1 MAVSED
7 TDFKVI
13 GLIQRSLLQQKVYLL
28 IVNSCCWQVWNKP
41 QYLVSTIVV
50 SESWDSGY
58 LEFNTV
64 SVELQAIIFATR
76 LPFDDCICRPLWGG
90 SA

>member
-13 GLIQRSLLQQKVYLL
+13 GLSQRSLLQQKVYLL

-50 SESWDSGY
+50 SES
-58 LEFNTV
+58 
-64 SVELQAIIFATR
+64 
-76 LPFDDCICRPLWGG
+76 
-90 SA
+90 